1 MQLDLFDNPP
11 PPMNPN
17 KNPMA
22 PDCFRDYEQYSEWLK
37 LARASKEPC
46 TICEDCLDCYK
57 KEMKLQQRCH
67 FEWHSVTLLMEKKV
81 AFKVQKQKVAK
92 APVMKSKEIKELRL
106 DKLEW

>member
-11 PPMNPN
+11 PQMNPN

-37 LARASKEPC
+37 LARAAKELC
-46 TICEDCLDCYK
+46 TICEDCNDCYK

-67 FEWHSVTLLMEKKV
+67 FEWHSVTLLMGKKV
-81 AFKVQKQKVAK
+81 EPKVQKQKVPK

-106 DKLEW
+106 DRLEW